1 MTGCAISGVRFRH
14 ALQAE
19 NHILACTKPETRLG
33 LVVSNCAQSET
44 LDSRV
49 PFHVPEL
56 GSLNLGGK
64 RVRSCEGQELGYVT
78 QLWRASFACC
88 PGPSPHVA
96 LPTMGPGEA

>member
-1 MTGCAISGVRFRH
+1 MSEMLVVEIPSDTRRRLQSCPSDRMTGCAISGVRFRH

-49 PFHVPEL
+49 PFHVP
-56 GSLNLGGK
+56 
-64 RVRSCEGQELGYVT
+64 
-78 QLWRASFACC
+78 
-88 PGPSPHVA
+88 
-96 LPTMGPGEA
+96 